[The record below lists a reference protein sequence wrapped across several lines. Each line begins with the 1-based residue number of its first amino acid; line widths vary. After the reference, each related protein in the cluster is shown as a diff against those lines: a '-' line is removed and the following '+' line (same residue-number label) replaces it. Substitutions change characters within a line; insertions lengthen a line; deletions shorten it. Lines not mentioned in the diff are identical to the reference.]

1 MVNKIDCGLTI
12 KLQVCTVHCIVITET
27 VIDRK
32 EAMVYSMFGKCATHF
47 SKKTTYMY
55 IYSDYFWDSMWSI

>member
-12 KLQVCTVHCIVITET
+12 KLQVYTVHCIVITET

-32 EAMVYSMFGKCATHF
+32 EAMVYSMFG
-47 SKKTTYMY
+47 
-55 IYSDYFWDSMWSI
+55 